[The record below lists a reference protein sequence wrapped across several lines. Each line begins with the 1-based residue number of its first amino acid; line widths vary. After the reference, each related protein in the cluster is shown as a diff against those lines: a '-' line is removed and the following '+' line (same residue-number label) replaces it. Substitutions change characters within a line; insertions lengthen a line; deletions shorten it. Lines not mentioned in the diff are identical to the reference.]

1 MSFITNMEQLKVIEN
16 FVADLEKSMRV
27 NTTESPSTELWDSD
41 PPEHA
46 KGQSLQE
53 YMKDVSRFSK
63 REEHGPD
70 K

>member
-1 MSFITNMEQLKVIEN
+1 MSFITNMEQLKIIEN

-27 NTTESPSTELWDSD
+27 NTTEFPSTELWI
-41 PPEHA
+41 PTHQA
-46 KGQSLQE
+46 KGESLQE
-53 YMKDVSRFSK
+53 YMKDVSRFST